1 MIGLAEIRDARD
13 RAAGRLHVTPV
24 VTATL
29 LGRRVPGEPRLFIK
43 CENLQKTGSFKS
55 RGALNKID
63 RLSAHERE
71 RGVVTVSA
79 GNHAQGV
86 AWAARAAGV
95 RATVVMPT
103 TASRAKVEASRGYG
117 ADVVLHGASSIEAL
131 ARARELEAEHEFVFV
146 HPFDDPLVAAG
157 AGTVALEFHEQVR
170 AMGESLDVLV
180 IAIGGG
186 GLIGGMAAAF
196 AELQPSL
203 RIYGVEP
210 EGAASMRGSL
220 DAGHPITMQRVQTIA
235 DGLGAPSAGALAFEI
250 VKRAVRDVVVI
261 PDSAIATGV
270 RELLLYTK
278 MLAEPA
284 GAAAMG
290 ALLAGAI
297 PDVAGQRVGVV
308 ISGGNVDLA
317 TLARL
322 ST

>member
-1 MIGLAEIRDARD
+1 MIGLAEVREARE

-29 LGRRVPGEPRLFIK
+29 LGRRMPGEPRLFIK

-55 RGALNKID
+55 RGALNRID
-63 RLSAHERE
+63 RLSASERA

-95 RATVVMPT
+95 RATVVMPS
-103 TASRAKVEASRGYG
+103 TASRAKVDASRGYG
-117 ADVVLHGASSIEAL
+117 AEVVLHGASSIEAL
-131 ARARELEAEHEFVFV
+131 AKARELESEHGFVFV

-157 AGTVALEFHEQVR
+157 AGTVALEFHEQMQ
-170 AMGESLDVLV
+170 AMGESLDVV
-180 IAIGGG
+180 VMPIGGG

-196 AELQPSL
+196 AELEPGL
-203 RIYGVEP
+203 TMYGVEP

-220 DAGHPITMQRVQTIA
+220 DAGHPITMRRVQTIA
-235 DGLGAPSAGALAFEI
+235 DGLGAPSAGELAFEI
-250 VKRAVRDVVVI
+250 VKRSVRDVIVI
-261 PDSAIATGV
+261 PDSAIANGV

-278 MLAEPA
+278 LLAEPA
-284 GAAAMG
+284 GAAAVG

-297 PDVAGQRVGVV
+297 PDVAGKRMGVV
-308 ISGGNVDLA
+308 VSGGNVDLA
-317 TLARL
+317 TLATL
-322 ST
+322 PT